1 MPAGPHA
8 RDARAY
14 MVWARV
20 TLRPMRLVPTLIAGV
35 ACCLVIP
42 YGISQTKPSS
52 SAQEDQSWSATTE
65 SSLPD
70 NVNPVSSSESHK
82 ESGNRTLDKQSLQ
95 RRGMDGQF
103 EQYLDTEKQSVKVN
117 DQTTRTVQKSFT
129 ADLEGRKKLVQ
140 VTEEER
146 RTMPNGEV
154 KVVRTT
160 SNPDING
167 NLQVVQ
173 QEVEQSKQLSPTVK
187 ETRTTLL
194 TPDVNGGLK
203 ASQQV
208 NERQVQVGEHE
219 TKFNK
224 STQLSDG
231 NGNWQTSEVRQGV
244 ITENGQDRTKD
255 ESVLRPGSDGK
266 LALVEH
272 TVSKEAEDASGQTRG
287 TTETY
292 GNNLNSPDALT
303 LNQRVTTVSRDKN
316 GRQVTET
323 QVQDRSAADPSLGLQ
338 VTGKTTD
345 TVRTADGKTKT
356 TQTIQSRD
364 AEGNM
369 NVVSVD
375 MTSTDK
381 PPAVQVDMAPSAKP
395 K

>member
-1 MPAGPHA
+1 
-8 RDARAY
+8 
-14 MVWARV
+14 
-20 TLRPMRLVPTLIAGV
+20 MRFVPTLVASL
-35 ACCLVIP
+35 ACCLLIP
-42 YGISQTKPSS
+42 YGLGQATPTS
-52 SAQEDQSWSATTE
+52 QEDKSWSATTE

-70 NVNPVSSSESHK
+70 NVNPVRSSESHK
-82 ESGNRTLDKQSLQ
+82 ESGNRTVDKQSLQ
-95 RRGMDGQF
+95 RRGVDGQF
-103 EQYLDTEKQSVKVN
+103 ERYLDTEKESVKVN
-117 DQTTRTVQKSFT
+117 DHTTRTVHRAFSK
-129 ADLEGRKKLVQ
+129 DLEGRKTLVQ

-154 KVVRTT
+154 KVMRTT

-194 TPDVNGGLK
+194 TPDVNGGLT

-219 TKFNK
+219 TKFSK

-231 NGNWQTSEVRQGV
+231 NGKWQTSEVRQGM
-244 ITENGQDRTKD
+244 ITENGQQRTKD
-255 ESVLRPGSDGK
+255 ESVLRPGTDGK

-272 TVSKEAEDASGQTRG
+272 TVSKESEDAAGQTRG

-292 GNNLNSPDALT
+292 GTNLESPDALT
-303 LNQRVTTVSRDKN
+303 LNQRVTTVSRTQS
-316 GRQVTET
+316 GREVTQT
-323 QVQDRSAADPSLGLQ
+323 QVQGRNAADPSVGLQ
-338 VTGKTTD
+338 VTGRTTD
-345 TVRTADGKTKT
+345 TVRTLPDGKTKT
-356 TQTIQSRD
+356 TQTVQSRD
-364 AEGNM
+364 VEGNM

-375 MTSTDK
+375 LTSTDK
-381 PPAVQVDMAPSAKP
+381 PTAVQVDMAPTAKP